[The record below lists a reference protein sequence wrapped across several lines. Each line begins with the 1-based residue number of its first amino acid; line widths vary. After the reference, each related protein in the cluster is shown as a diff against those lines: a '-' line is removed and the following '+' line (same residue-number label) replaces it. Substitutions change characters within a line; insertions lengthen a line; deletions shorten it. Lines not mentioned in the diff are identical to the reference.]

1 MKATKQTVLS
11 NFIWR
16 FAERCGAQVVQL
28 IVSIVLARILAPEAY
43 GTIALVLVFAN
54 ILQVFVDSGLGNA
67 LIQKKDADD
76 LDFSSVFYFNIC
88 WCLVLYA
95 IIYFCAPLIS
105 DFYDDQ
111 SLTAI
116 VRVLCL
122 TVVISG
128 LKNVQQAYVSRTMQ
142 FKKFFFATLLGTIMS
157 AIIGILLASV
167 GFGVWALV
175 AQKLVNL
182 FVDTLV
188 LWITVKWR
196 PKLMFSF
203 QRLKGLLSYGWK
215 LLVSSLLDAVYNDL
229 RQIIIGKLY
238 TESDLAYYN
247 QGKQFPNL
255 IVTNINISI
264 DSVLFP
270 VMSFEQDD
278 KEQLKKMMRRVMKIS
293 TFILAPVMIGLAFA
307 APTVI
312 SLVLTDKWLP
322 CVPYLRIFCIS
333 FMFYPLHTA
342 NLNAI
347 KAMGRSDLF
356 LKLEVSKK
364 IIGFLLL
371 IATMRLGVIFM
382 AYSLLVSSIINQ
394 IINSLPN
401 YKLLNYSYLE
411 QLKDI
416 LPNIVISVVMGIA
429 INFIALMEMP
439 KLLILLIQVILG
451 IVIYLLLSV
460 AFKNESLSYMLEIV
474 KPMLNRIL
482 KKHNDSIDK

>member
-88 WCLVLYA
+88 WCFVLYA